1 METIFDYNITEEEKK
16 KIGCPALDINEYL
29 RFADSELMI
38 LDLAYLFHTRG
49 DMEKAKSYAD
59 KLPPLRRQD
68 WYRTINHY

>member
-16 KIGCPALDINEYL
+16 KIGCATRGINEYL
-29 RFADSELMI
+29 KFADSELII

-59 KLPPLRRQD
+59 KLPPLRKQD
-68 WYRTINHY
+68 WYRTINH